1 MASEVMTV
9 DDWVTVLSDNHTN
22 IPTVIVEGKND
33 IPIYRRIERYIG
45 VQNADVIQVGGRNNL
60 LSLYKK
66 RKKFAQLPVAFVA
79 DRDLWL
85 FSGIS
90 QDYPDII
97 WTEGYSIENDLYVGA
112 DLEKVLNANDVDEHR
127 QVLDSIIEW
136 FAFEV
141 EEDLAGREAQVATGC
156 NKVVP
161 LGQTEMDQGFRQC
174 RGFRPPDQKLH
185 RQIKG
190 AYQFQLRGRL
200 LFEMLIR
207 FLNAHPGSQYSV
219 ERLHETA
226 FEMKPP
232 DELMDRFIRE
242 IEQTITAHT
251 PSS

>member
-1 MASEVMTV
+1 MANGDMTV
-9 DDWVTVLSDNHTN
+9 DDWVIVLSDNHTG

-33 IPIYRRIERYIG
+33 IPIYRRMEKYIG

-60 LSLYKK
+60 LSLYER
-66 RKKFAQLPVAFVA
+66 RKEFAQLPVAFIA

-85 FSGIS
+85 FSGIP

-112 DLEKVLNANDVDEHR
+112 DLEKVLNPNDVDEHR

-141 EEDLAGREAQVATGC
+141 EEHLACRPAHVATGLDT
-156 NKVVP
+156 VVP
-161 LGQTEMDQGFRQC
+161 PGTTEMDQGFRQS
-174 RGFRPPDQKLH
+174 RGFRPPDAKRHQ
-185 RQIKG
+185 QMQA
-190 AYQFQLRGRL
+190 AYHLQLRGRL

-207 FLNAHPGSQYSV
+207 FLNAHPGSQYSN

-226 FEMKPP
+226 FDRKPA

-242 IEQTITAHT
+242 VEQKMEEQT
-251 PSS
+251 PLN